1 MFFQLEEFVLPL
13 ILAEL
18 STARVFRILTASKMV
33 DEVSVNKYAAN
44 DLTRAFLQPGIGDA
58 NTHG

>member
-1 MFFQLEEFVLPL
+1 
-13 ILAEL
+13 
-18 STARVFRILTASKMV
+18 MV